1 MGHYETLREHGPDVS
16 EAVGVLY
23 RVWCI
28 VGDAFDAYAKL
39 YGLKLEHSP
48 CLGRVVYVGKTTQ
61 TKEHNDNG

>member
-1 MGHYETLREHGPDVS
+1 MGRNETLYGHGPDVT
-16 EAVGVLY
+16 EAVSVLY

-48 CLGRVVYVGKTTQ
+48 CLGRVVYVSKTTQ